1 MIPLVYFL
9 TIGGLVLGV
18 LVGYGLARLDALCGA
33 VRQLHDTGSPLIMES
48 RRADFFT
55 KHRASHAESGSAA
68 DKIEIDAR
76 TVVTEINTGGLVRAS
91 QAEMGKT
98 TTETDSTMQQSV
110 SRLSQ
115 LKGK

>member
-18 LVGYGLARLDALCGA
+18 LVGYGLARLDALYVA
-33 VRQLHDTGSPLIMES
+33 VCKLHDHGSPLVMES
-48 RRADFFT
+48 RHADFFT
-55 KHRASHAESGSAA
+55 KHRSSHAESRAVA
-68 DKIEIDAR
+68 DKIEIDTR